1 MDDGNS
7 GQRSQRD
14 KSSEHVHGINS
25 SSGLP
30 IIPDC
35 DDSNRRPGYPDECHA
50 VSFDVERLTL
60 KSPLETVNP
69 VARGGLSGDWSTILA
84 LGETS
89 RGLDQ
94 RATGGVK
101 SFDVE

>member
-1 MDDGNS
+1 
-7 GQRSQRD
+7 
-14 KSSEHVHGINS
+14 
-25 SSGLP
+25 LP

-35 DDSNRRPGYPDECHA
+35 DDGNRRPGLIQTNATRD
-50 VSFDVERLTL
+50 VSFDVERPTL
-60 KSPLETVNP
+60 RSPLETVNP
-69 VARGGLSGDWSTILA
+69 VARGGLSGGWSMILVL

>member
-1 MDDGNS
+1 MTAIADPALS
-7 GQRSQRD
+7 
-14 KSSEHVHGINS
+14 
-25 SSGLP
+25 
-30 IIPDC
+30 
-35 DDSNRRPGYPDECHA
+35 RRMPRA
-50 VSFDVERLTL
+50 TVSFDVERPTL

-69 VARGGLSGDWSTILA
+69 VARGGLSGGWSTILVL

-101 SFDVE
+101 SFDDE